1 MEIWQDISGFAWH
14 RGLPYLIGLL
24 LVAAL
29 AVWRFSPASRR
40 SLFNS
45 LILFAICVAGLL
57 LSGAAHHLQFDKLA
71 GALQEI
77 FILIEG
83 VISIRIMGMLVF
95 RVILPAARFTPPSI
109 LEDMLVI
116 LGYIVWG
123 MLRLRYAGMD
133 LSGIITTSAV
143 MTAVIAFSMQDTL
156 GNILGGLSLELD
168 GSVQVGDWIKL
179 DDLAGRV
186 VDIRWRSTSI
196 ETRNWETV
204 VIPNAVLMKNKFA
217 VLGKRTGQPLQ
228 WRRWVWFSVGYYH
241 QPAQVIEA
249 VEHALAAA
257 EIPRVAKQPPPN
269 CLFMNFDDSA
279 ARYAVRYWLTDLAND
294 DPTDSAVR
302 THVYAALQRAG
313 IHMPLPEHNVHIFK
327 ENEKQEEAR
336 HARSVAHRVA
346 LLREID
352 LFRAFTDSEL
362 QTVAERMKHA
372 IFAKGDVMTR
382 QGAVAHWLYIVT
394 EGEAEV
400 VLETESGYRPVSTIH
415 AGHFFGE
422 MGMMTG
428 APRSATVIAKTQ
440 IECFR
445 LDKASFEDII
455 RSRPALAEEITEVLV
470 SRQTVLSQAQQDFNN
485 EKQGKS
491 LRESEILLKVRSF
504 FGL

>member
-1 MEIWQDISGFAWH
+1 MDTWQSISGFAWH

-24 LVAAL
+24 LIVAL
-29 AVWRFSPASRR
+29 AVYRFSPASRR
-40 SLFNS
+40 SAFNS
-45 LILFAICVAGLL
+45 LILFAICMAGLL
-57 LSGAAHHLQFDKLA
+57 LSGVAHHLQFNKLA
-71 GALQEI
+71 DVLQEI

-83 VISIRIMGMLVF
+83 IISIRVVGMLIF
-95 RVILPAARFTPPSI
+95 RVVLPAARFTPPSI

-133 LSGIITTSAV
+133 LSGIVTTSAV

-156 GNILGGLSLELD
+156 GNILGGLAIELD
-168 GSVQVGDWIKL
+168 GSIHIGDWVKV
-179 DDLAGRV
+179 DDVIGRV
-186 VDIRWRSTSI
+186 VDIRWRSTSV

-204 VIPNAVLMKNKFA
+204 VIPNGVLMKNKFS
-217 VLGKRTGQPLQ
+217 VLGKRSGQPLQ

-241 QPAQVIEA
+241 LPALVIET
-249 VEHALAAA
+249 VETALISA
-257 EIPRVAKQPPPN
+257 EIPRMSKQPLPN
-269 CLFMNFDDSA
+269 CLFMDFDSGS

-302 THVYAALQRAG
+302 AHIYAALQRAG

-352 LFRAFTDSEL
+352 LFRSFTDSEL
-362 QTVAERMKHA
+362 QTVAERLKHA
-372 IFAKGDVMTR
+372 IFVKGDVMTR
-382 QGAVAHWLYIVT
+382 QGAIAHWLYIVT
-394 EGEAEV
+394 EGEADV
-400 VLETESGYRPVSTIH
+400 MLETESGYRPVSTIR
-415 AGHFFGE
+415 AGSFFGE

-440 IECFR
+440 VECYR
-445 LDKASFEDII
+445 LDKASFEGII
-455 RSRPALAEEITEVLV
+455 RSRPALAEEITEVLAT
-470 SRQTVLSQAQQDFNN
+470 RQTALSQVQQDFSN
-485 EKQGKS
+485 EKQGQT
-491 LRESEILLKVRSF
+491 LRQSEILSKVKSF